1 MLTARR
7 RDTVCEEQAGIG
19 KTGESQR
26 MLAVEALHFIEAAGG
41 GGSGRQELEG
51 GDGDGGSGV

>member
-7 RDTVCEEQAGIG
+7 RDTIREKKAGIG
-19 KTGESQR
+19 KAGESQR

-41 GGSGRQELEG
+41 GGSGR
-51 GDGDGGSGV
+51 